1 MKSKE
6 SSVTKRKWVKD
17 QDVKRIKV
25 SRGRSFEELLQ
36 NLEQAKLDGDKI
48 RTKMFQDMINCL
60 KEKDKKKD

>member
-6 SSVTKRKWVKD
+6 SSVTKRPWVKGREA
-17 QDVKRIKV
+17 KRIKCA
-25 SRGRSFEELLQ
+25 RGRSLEDLQ
-36 NLEQAKLDGDKI
+36 QLLEQAKIDDDKI